1 MIPELILPAL
11 AGVGLA
17 AGYVYDRRRALH
29 WRRAAEDCGLHDV
42 WISGLAWWMKLQGR
56 AGKLEV
62 RIASSRLNKGN
73 AQVVILIP
81 EPPEFSKVSIHREYQ
96 APWKTHEIEVGSES
110 FDQMFCVQGPER
122 VALSLLN
129 AEGRYLLILLSDVL
143 TTVGSRLEISGGELR
158 VEMADRELSRIL
170 PLLLRIGKWF
180 TQPLDVEQ
188 RLVQNATR
196 DPEAGVR
203 LRSAVALGAKGRGL
217 LLELAR
223 NLEDDA
229 VSAKAVSL
237 LSRELP
243 FESTK
248 TVLLRALSSSR
259 PQTARA
265 CLETLSRDAG
275 ASAINLL
282 VEVMEQQQGEVAAFA
297 AHALGA
303 TASPAAEGPLIR
315 ALQREDKDLQV
326 AAANVLGRIGSPAA
340 VLPLKEAAE
349 RFWRDPEI
357 WRGTNQAIA
366 EIQSRIPGASPGQ
379 LSMAGAEVG
388 QLSLAQAEAGQLSI
402 ATDPA
407 GQISLGDPEDPA
419 PED

>member
-1 MIPELILPAL
+1 MDPILPAL
-11 AGVGLA
+11 ALGSTLV
-17 AGYVYDRRRALH
+17 AGYIYDRWRAKYWH
-29 WRRAAEDCGLHDV
+29 GIAEDCGLNEV
-42 WISGLAWWMKLQGR
+42 KISGLAWGLKLQGR
-56 AGKLEV
+56 AGPLEV
-62 RIASSRLNKGN
+62 RIASSRLNQGG
-73 AQVVILIP
+73 AQVVVVIP
-81 EPPEFSKVSIHREYQ
+81 GPPEFSQLSIHREYQ

-110 FDQMFCVQGPER
+110 FDQIFCVQGPER

-129 AEGRYLLILLSDVL
+129 AEARYLLILLSDVL

-158 VEMADRELSRIL
+158 VETGDRELSRIL
-170 PLLLRIGKWF
+170 PLLLRVGKWF

-203 LRSAVALGAKGRGL
+203 LRAAVALGAQGRGI

-229 VSAKAVSL
+229 VSAKAVSV

-248 TVLLRALSSSR
+248 TILLRALSSSR
-259 PQTARA
+259 PQTAHA
-265 CLETLSRDAG
+265 CVEALGHRGD
-275 ASAINLL
+275 ASAVNLL
-282 VEVMEQQQGEVAAFA
+282 IEVIEQQQGEVAAFA
-297 AHALGA
+297 AHALGT
-303 TASPAAEGPLIR
+303 TANPAAEKPLIQ
-315 ALQREDKDLQV
+315 ALQRQDKDLQI

-340 VLPLKEAAE
+340 VLPLKEAAD

-357 WRGTNQAIA
+357 WRGTNHAIA
-366 EIQSRIPGASPGQ
+366 EIQSRLAGASPGQ
-379 LSMAGAEVG
+379 LSIAGAEAG

-407 GQISLGDPEDPA
+407 GQLSLGDTEDRA
-419 PED
+419 AED